1 MSQVIDIFTI
11 DSLQINETVF
21 RASDSS
27 PSIDDNHST
36 LSSSSQSDILLTQ
49 ISNSSPTPY
58 WRPSERFQKVLRI
71 LHEDDYAQF
80 PCVLCSYCSR
90 LLYPLS
96 ANWVTRDNNIVYP
109 LETSFP
115 ETNLTNNPRNSQ
127 KLQFAMDVN
136 QILITEYASAYSM
149 YSQRTIR
156 KKKIS
161 VSHLSTHQFRS
172 ICWNSRL
179 VGVNKTIF
187 KQNRISINLV
197 HYESSP

>member
-49 ISNSSPTPY
+49 TSNSSPTPY
-58 WRPSERFQKVLRI
+58 WRPSDRFQKVLRI

-80 PCVLCSYCSR
+80 PCVPCSYCSR
-90 LLYPLS
+90 LFSAIFSSFSLYPLS
-96 ANWVTRDNNIVYP
+96 TKWVTRDNNIVYP

-115 ETNLTNNPRNSQ
+115 EINLTNNPRNPTKAAVFDGCKS
-127 KLQFAMDVN
+127 
-136 QILITEYASAYSM
+136 
-149 YSQRTIR
+149 
-156 KKKIS
+156 
-161 VSHLSTHQFRS
+161 
-172 ICWNSRL
+172 NSN
-179 VGVNKTIF
+179 NKVCLLLT
-187 KQNRISINLV
+187 Q
-197 HYESSP
+197 Y

>member
-1 MSQVIDIFTI
+1 MSQVIDIF
-11 DSLQINETVF
+11 F

-58 WRPSERFQKVLRI
+58 WRPDRFQKVLRI
-71 LHEDDYAQF
+71 LHENDYAQF

-96 ANWVTRDNNIVYP
+96 AKWVTRDNNIVYP

-115 ETNLTNNPRNSQ
+115 EINLTNNPRNPTRVAVCDGRKSNSNNRVC
-127 KLQFAMDVN
+127 LLLT
-136 QILITEYASAYSM
+136 QIP
-149 YSQRTIR
+149 QCIR
-156 KKKIS
+156 
-161 VSHLSTHQFRS
+161 
-172 ICWNSRL
+172 
-179 VGVNKTIF
+179 NKF
-187 KQNRISINLV
+187 F
-197 HYESSP
+197 